1 MLKTTLTAAFVM
13 LTLSACSSSAS
24 LVRKDIGIGGR
35 VQLAGAYMP
44 AMADARMLM
53 VEACQGRFE
62 FVELGKAVEFRCKN
76 HVVQRTASGAQV
88 AMAGTS
94 KGR

>member
-35 VQLAGAYMP
+35 VQLDGAYMP
-44 AMADARMLM
+44 AMSDARMVMLD
-53 VEACQGRFE
+53 VCQGRFE
-62 FVELGKAVEFRCKN
+62 FVELGKAVEFRCMS
-76 HVVQRTASGAQV
+76 HGAQHTAGGAEV

-94 KGR
+94 KGL